1 MISQNTSDAL
11 KTIGLNLYERKIYVA
26 LLAKSVGT
34 AGELA
39 ELASV
44 PRSRAYDVL
53 ESLAEKGFS
62 VVQHSKPIK
71 YVAIEPSVAID
82 KTRHILED
90 RYSSNLKRVEQFSES
105 KHISELSDLY
115 TNGVSVIDP
124 SDLSGS
130 FKGSHSITMQFNNII
145 KNSKSSLSIIT
156 TEDGIKKLW
165 KNNSSVISK
174 AKSRGIKLRIIVPFS
189 ENNINEI
196 ESLKKIVE
204 IKDLNKLNGSVP
216 IGKMMIS
223 DESELILGL
232 TDDSNVHESQQTG
245 FWTVSNH
252 FSKEFATSVFEMIW
266 KQI

>member
-1 MISQNTSDAL
+1 MIDQKTSDAL

-53 ESLAEKGFS
+53 ESLAEKGFA

-71 YVAIEPSVAID
+71 YVALEPSVAID
-82 KTRHILED
+82 KTKHIIED
-90 RYSSNLKRVEQFSES
+90 QFSLNLKRVEQFSES
-105 KHISELSDLY
+105 KALSELSNLY

-130 FKGSHSITMQFNNII
+130 FKGSHSIIMQFNNII
-145 KNSKSSLSIIT
+145 KNSKLNLSIIT
-156 TEDGIKKLW
+156 TEDGVKKLW
-165 KNNSSVISK
+165 ENNSSVISK
-174 AKSRGIKLRIIVPFS
+174 AKSRGVKLRIIAPFS
-189 ENNINEI
+189 EENINEI
-196 ESLKKIVE
+196 ESLKKIAE
-204 IKDLNKLNGSVP
+204 IKDLNELDGDVP

-223 DESELILGL
+223 DGSELILGL

-245 FWTVSNH
+245 FWTISNH